1 MLPRTLAAALAVL
14 FALALA
20 LVLAGCGGDEED
32 AASAPQVTIATPVP
46 TPTKP
51 KVEYDKKATPPAK
64 LEMEDIK
71 QGTGAAVKKGDAVS
85 VHYVGVDYKTGK
97 QFDSSYDSGQQ
108 FNLTIGA
115 GDVIKGWDQG
125 LVGMKVGGRRRLI
138 IPPDLAYGKQGSPP
152 SIKANATLVFYI
164 DLIETL

>member
-1 MLPRTLAAALAVL
+1 MRSRLLALTFAGVAL
-14 FALALA
+14 FA
-20 LVLAGCGGDEED
+20 AGCGGDDDEES
-32 AASAPQVTIATPVP
+32 ASAPPQTVVTPVP

-51 KVEYDKKATPPAK
+51 KVEYDKKAPEPKK
-64 LEMEDIK
+64 LESEDVK
-71 QGTGAAVKKGDAVS
+71 PGTGPAVKKGDAVS
-85 VHYVGVDYKTGK
+85 VHYVGVDFKTGK

-164 DLIETL
+164 DLIEKL